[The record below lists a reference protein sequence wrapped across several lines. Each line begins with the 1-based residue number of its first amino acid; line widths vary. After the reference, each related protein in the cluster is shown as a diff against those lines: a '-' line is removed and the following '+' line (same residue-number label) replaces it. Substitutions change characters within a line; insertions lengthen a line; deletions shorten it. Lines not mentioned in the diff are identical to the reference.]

1 MIYCFNNINIMIEEY
16 RKLKEYPMYRIYN
29 TGKIYSEYTKKFL
42 KKFDDNSGYLQV
54 TLFSGNNIGRK
65 TIKVHI
71 LVAKAFISNP
81 NNLPEVNHINCNK
94 YDNRVSNLEWV
105 SKHENMIH
113 ASKYSY
119 KNRESLSPL
128 NKDMVILIPTL
139 LKCGFSIKLISTLY
153 KVGHITI
160 RNIIQGKTWKHLN
173 LQFSKYNFNRNIIE
187 IDKLLYDKL
196 KSFNVDNTVLNSR
209 VKILES
215 V

>member
-1 MIYCFNNINIMIEEY
+1 MIEEY
-16 RKLKEYPMYRIYN
+16 RKLREYPMYRIYN

-42 KKFDDNSGYLQV
+42 KRFDDNSGYLQV
-54 TLFSGNNIGRK
+54 TLFSGRNKGRK

-71 LVAKAFISNP
+71 LVAKAFIPNP
-81 NNLPEVNHINCNK
+81 YNLPEVNHKNCNK

-119 KNRESLSPL
+119 KNRELLSPL
-128 NKDMVILIPTL
+128 NEEKVRLIPIL
-139 LKCGFSIKLISTLY
+139 LEYGFSIKLIASLY
-153 KVGHITI
+153 NVGHITI

-173 LQFSKYNFNRNIIE
+173 LQFQKNEFNRGIIE
-187 IDKLLYDKL
+187 VGSVLYDKL
-196 KSFNVDNTVLNSR
+196 VSLNVDNTVLNSR
-209 VKILES
+209 VKRLES

>member
-1 MIYCFNNINIMIEEY
+1 MIEEY
-16 RKLKEYPMYRIYN
+16 RKLREYPMYRIYN
-29 TGKIYSEYTKKFL
+29 TGRIYSEYSKKFL
-42 KKFDDNSGYLQV
+42 KRFDDNSGYLQV
-54 TLFSGNNIGRK
+54 TLFSGNNKGRK

-71 LVAKAFISNP
+71 LVARAFIPNP
-81 NNLPEVNHINCNK
+81 YNLPEVNHINCNK

-105 SKHENMIH
+105 SKHDNMVH

-128 NKDMVILIPTL
+128 NKDKVKLIPL
-139 LKCGFSIKLISTLY
+139 LLNNGFSIKLIATLY

-173 LQFSKYNFNRNIIE
+173 LQFPKSKFNRGIIE
-187 IDKLLYDKL
+187 IDKLMYEKL
-196 KSFNVDNTVLNSR
+196 KALNVDNTVLNSR
-209 VKILES
+209 IKVLES